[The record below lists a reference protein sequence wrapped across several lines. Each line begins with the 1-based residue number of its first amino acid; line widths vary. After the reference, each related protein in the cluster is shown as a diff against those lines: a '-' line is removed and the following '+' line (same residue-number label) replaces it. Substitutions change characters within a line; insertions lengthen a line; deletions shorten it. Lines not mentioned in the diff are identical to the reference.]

1 MRRLHTD
8 PYVKIALMQNGK
20 RLKKK
25 KTSIK
30 KCTLNPYYN
39 ESFTFEVPFE
49 QIQVRAEIHAKFDV
63 AAHSLDKPING
74 KYIRRNHSFT
84 TIHHYSFYTYSR
96 YVFFIQIVLTV
107 HDLMLWTNCCEYMN
121 LYTTCIHTRS
131 FPIHNIF
138 MLYHFM
144 FLCLSEFKKL

>member
-1 MRRLHTD
+1 MLHYLFHIRLLMRRLRTD

-63 AAHSLDKPING
+63 AAHSLDKPINE
-74 KYIRRNHSFT
+74 KYIRISFHS
-84 TIHHYSFYTYSR
+84 TIYLYFSYILSR
-96 YVFFIQIVLTV
+96 YVFFIEIVLTV

-121 LYTTCIHTRS
+121 YVHHLHPYPLLSYT
-131 FPIHNIF
+131 
-138 MLYHFM
+138 
-144 FLCLSEFKKL
+144 